1 LNSPPFKVGCAKCIP
16 HLERWG
22 NYKSTHVNPTLKGG
36 EIIIQPMSKK
46 KFVLR
51 LDDEVYEALEQWA
64 ADEFRSANGQ
74 IEWILTHQLKLNGR
88 YKPKHPGLKDRRTD
102 APKSEDS

>member
-1 LNSPPFKVGCAKCIP
+1 
-16 HLERWG
+16 
-22 NYKSTHVNPTLKGG
+22 
-36 EIIIQPMSKK
+36 MSKK

-51 LDDEVYEALEQWA
+51 LDEDVYNALEKWA

-88 YKPKHPGLKDRRTD
+88 YKTKHPGLKDNPPPTS
-102 APKSEDS
+102 KENES